1 MYYPEHMPYVP
12 NDPRSPDYS
21 PEFGVCL
28 SCESELVPQGD
39 RLEPDL
45 VCVNPQCPENGEQ
58 E

>member
-1 MYYPEHMPYVP
+1 MPYVP
-12 NDPRSPDYS
+12 NDPRSPDYF
-21 PEFGVCL
+21 PENGLCR
-28 SCESELVPQGD
+28 SCDSELVPQGD